1 MTTTAQLAGY
11 TYDTA
16 LAALNSI
23 NLAINNLASGTRK
36 SSVQYGDNIAATAS
50 VKYAHMSYAELVQ
63 ERSRLQGLV
72 DALSTET
79 TRRFK
84 GQTNFT
90 LVVQDSFSHQ
100 TPWRF

>member
-1 MTTTAQLAGY
+1 MTTPSQLSGY

-16 LAALNSI
+16 LAALQAV
-23 NLAINNLASGTRK
+23 NLALINYVNGTRK

-50 VKYAHMSYAELVQ
+50 VKYAHLSYAELIT

-72 DALSTET
+72 DALSTTT

-84 GQTNFT
+84 GPTNFS
-90 LVVQDSFSHQ
+90 LVVRDSFTHHL
-100 TPWRF
+100 PWR